1 MLRCKVESCSNAPA
15 HVGLCN
21 NHYRRQLAYGTPDMV
36 ADLRTGPREQP
47 YCWVGVPSQVGG
59 RRGASGNIGRL
70 RLYPARSAQ
79 HAWEMLLEVRESQD
93 ERGVCI
99 AGDLSDLGVRRE
111 VSFAEFH
118 AGPMRLEETE

>member
-1 MLRCKVESCSNAPA
+1 MLKCKVSACSAAAA
-15 HVGLCN
+15 HVGLCHA
-21 NHYRRQLAYGTPDMV
+21 HYRRQLRYGTPHKV
-36 ADLRTGPREQP
+36 VDLRTGPREQP

-59 RRGASGNIGRL
+59 RPGSPGNIGRL

-93 ERGVCI
+93 ERGVCL

-111 VSFAEFH
+111 VSFAELH
-118 AGPMRLEETE
+118 GGPMRLGETE